1 MHGEENRY
9 SSGDVSRRQFIT
21 VCSAAMLGV
30 HSGVGH
36 AEQNA
41 SLPAGDWV
49 GKTAKVNGMDLFYVE
64 QGKGPLVLLCHGFP
78 ELWYSWRNQIP
89 ALARAGYRVVAPDLR
104 GYGRTGGPAAVE
116 AYAIRELVSDVVGLL
131 DALGEKDCA
140 IVGHDFGAVLTWNA
154 ALLAPQR
161 FRAIV
166 TMSVPYNQR
175 GNTPPLVGIRRAI
188 GFNFNYIIY
197 FQQPGVAEA
206 ELEPDIAGFLRTFYF
221 SASAEGVPEQYRKP
235 RRSSSAKLMDTLVTT
250 DRLPAWLGADEFGYY
265 VAEFTRNGLA
275 RPLNWYRNL
284 DVNWSQ
290 MQEFDGAV
298 IKQPTLFLA
307 GENDPVLVNTRQNF
321 DRLSST
327 VPGLRKTVLIPN
339 AGHWVQQERPSEV
352 NDVVIPFLKEAL
364 G

>member
-1 MHGEENRY
+1 
-9 SSGDVSRRQFIT
+9 
-21 VCSAAMLGV
+21 
-30 HSGVGH
+30 
-36 AEQNA
+36 
-41 SLPAGDWV
+41 
-49 GKTAKVNGMDLFYVE
+49 
-64 QGKGPLVLLCHGFP
+64 
-78 ELWYSWRNQIP
+78 
-89 ALARAGYRVVAPDLR
+89 
-104 GYGRTGGPAAVE
+104 
-116 AYAIRELVSDVVGLL
+116 
-131 DALGEKDCA
+131 
-140 IVGHDFGAVLTWNA
+140 
-154 ALLAPQR
+154 
-161 FRAIV
+161 
-166 TMSVPYNQR
+166 
-175 GNTPPLVGIRRAI
+175 
-188 GFNFNYIIY
+188 
-197 FQQPGVAEA
+197 
-206 ELEPDIAGFLRTFYF
+206 
-221 SASAEGVPEQYRKP
+221 
-235 RRSSSAKLMDTLVTT
+235 MDTLVTT